1 MQLPDNIK
9 KPRER
14 AKAKLQLD
22 ANESPFNKP
31 LNRYPSTKALQTLM
45 TNWGKHEHIPE
56 RCIFMCN
63 GIEEACDLLI
73 RTFTVPNRDSI
84 IAAEP
89 TRHYYKRRAQ
99 INRIEYRE
107 ANLRTE
113 NFELDANDIVNA
125 ISDTTQMIFLCSPNS
140 PTGNLLDAGEIESI
154 VQIFDGIV
162 VVDESY
168 IDFVPQATVI
178 GLLNKYKNLVVLR
191 SFSHAW
197 ALAGLNLSAIIAH
210 PDIIC
215 NIAKIALSHPINT
228 ITINAAL
235 EMIKNRL
242 DIDKWTRQII
252 DERTKVEIA
261 LKDIPECEHI
271 YHSDANFLL
280 VKFSN
285 SASIYKDLLKNGIAV
300 HPVMGC
306 LRLTIGLPQDNSAL
320 LGALRRRNSSIK

>member
-1 MQLPDNIK
+1 ML
-9 KPRER
+9 
-14 AKAKLQLD
+14 
-22 ANESPFNKP
+22 
-31 LNRYPSTKALQTLM
+31 
-45 TNWGKHEHIPE
+45 
-56 RCIFMCN
+56 C
-63 GIEEACDLLI
+63 LI
-73 RTFTVPNRDSI
+73 
-84 IAAEP
+84 
-89 TRHYYKRRAQ
+89 H
-99 INRIEYRE
+99 
-107 ANLRTE
+107 
-113 NFELDANDIVNA
+113 
-125 ISDTTQMIFLCSPNS
+125 